1 MEFEE
6 PEEVLKP
13 QASRPDKLSEDN
25 LSKLGSKKAPSKA
38 SDAKS
43 KKSKKSQKPAWAIT
57 PKQEED

>member
-6 PEEVLKP
+6 PEIVKP
-13 QASRPDKLSEDN
+13 QNAKPKLNEDN
-25 LSKLGSKKAPSKA
+25 LSKLGSAGAKSRP

-43 KKSKKSQKPAWAIT
+43 KKSKKSQKPAWATT